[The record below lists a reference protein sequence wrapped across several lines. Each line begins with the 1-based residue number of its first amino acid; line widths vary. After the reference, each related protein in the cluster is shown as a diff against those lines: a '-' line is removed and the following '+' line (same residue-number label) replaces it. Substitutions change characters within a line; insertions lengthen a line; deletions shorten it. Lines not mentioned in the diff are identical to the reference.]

1 VLHNSTGQRLTLP
14 TDVLRL
20 DSDATDREK
29 ALQEQLKS
37 YMKDRD
43 SSNMT
48 GLMRAETRAREET
61 EKYKRMFEEREAA
74 AKTGP
79 QADLLAQVEQK
90 SKQIERLEG
99 MLEEREAV
107 SAWAVLHFASGVI

>member
-1 VLHNSTGQRLTLP
+1 MR
-14 TDVLRL
+14 
-20 DSDATDREK
+20 
-29 ALQEQLKS
+29 
-37 YMKDRD
+37 DRD

-74 AKTGP
+74 AKNGP

-107 SAWAVLHFASGVI
+107 GPPCDLMRRPNS

>member
-1 VLHNSTGQRLTLP
+1 
-14 TDVLRL
+14 
-20 DSDATDREK
+20 
-29 ALQEQLKS
+29 
-37 YMKDRD
+37 
-43 SSNMT
+43 MT

-74 AKTGP
+74 ATNGP

-90 SKQIERLEG
+90 SRQIERLEG

-107 SAWAVLHFASGVI
+107 SASAWFGVELGII